1 MADTTTDS
9 TSTVAT
15 SATDTT
21 QQTAADTTQQT
32 TDTSQ
37 QTTGTAQTADT
48 SQTAKPSAWPED
60 WREKYASGDE
70 KKLKKLERYGSPQA
84 ALDALFNAQARISSG
99 ELKAPLAADAT
110 PEEKAAWR
118 EENGIPAEPSGYKLD
133 LSDGLI
139 IGEADKPFVDEFLAV
154 AHEGNFKQEEVTKA
168 LDWFFKKQ
176 EAMVAQRAEQDANA
190 RVAAFEQL
198 REEFGPNYK
207 QEVKIAMAALD
218 NAPPEVKDSFLTGRL
233 ADGSLIG
240 DNPAIIRWLNTL
252 SRELNPIGTVV
263 PGSGTNAVQ
272 AVEAERE
279 NLRKMMGDRKSEY
292 WKGPNAEK
300 NQARYR
306 ELTSALSKGK

>member
-1 MADTTTDS
+1 MPENIPATPATPAPVVAAPAPAVVDPSPAPVADPSPTP
-9 TSTVAT
+9 VADP
-15 SATDTT
+15 APAP
-21 QQTAADTTQQT
+21 AA
-32 TDTSQ
+32 S
-37 QTTGTAQTADT
+37 G
-48 SQTAKPSAWPED
+48 WPDD
-60 WREKYASGDE
+60 WRQKYAGDDE

-84 ALDALFNAQARISSG
+84 ALDALFNAQSRISSG

-118 EENGIPAEPSGYKLD
+118 ADNGIPAEPTGYKLD

-176 EAMVAQRAEQDANA
+176 EDVVSMQAERDAQTRAAT
-190 RVAAFEQL
+190 FEQL
-198 REEFGPNYK
+198 RDEFGPNYK

-218 NAPPEVKDSFLTGRL
+218 NAPEGVKDSFLAGRL
-233 ADGSLIG
+233 ADGTLIG
-240 DNPAIIRWLNTL
+240 DSPAIIRWLNTL

-272 AVEAERE
+272 AVEAEVAS
-279 NLRKMMGDRKSEY
+279 LKKMMGDHKSDY
-292 WKGPNAEK
+292 WKGPNAAK

-306 ELTSALSKGK
+306 DLTSALAKGK

>member
-1 MADTTTDS
+1 MPETNPATPATPAPVVAAPAPAVADPS
-9 TSTVAT
+9 PAPAPVAAPSPT
-15 SATDTT
+15 PVPDPAPAP
-21 QQTAADTTQQT
+21 AASD
-32 TDTSQ
+32 
-37 QTTGTAQTADT
+37 
-48 SQTAKPSAWPED
+48 WPDD
-60 WREKYASGDE
+60 WRQKYAAGDE

-84 ALDALFNAQARISSG
+84 ALDALFNAQSRISSG
-99 ELKAPLAADAT
+99 ELKAPLPANAT

-154 AHEGNFKQEEVTKA
+154 AHESNFKQEEVTKA
-168 LDWFFKKQ
+168 LDWFFEKQ
-176 EAMVAQRAEQDANA
+176 EAVVSQQAERDANA

-207 QEVKIAMAALD
+207 QEVKIAMAVLD
-218 NAPPEVKDSFLTGRL
+218 SAPEGVKGSFLAGRL
-233 ADGSLIG
+233 ADGTLIG
-240 DNPAIIRWLNTL
+240 DSPAIIRWLNTL

-279 NLRKMMGDRKSEY
+279 GLRKMMGDRKSEY